1 MTIATPS
8 SNDWL
13 RSEARLAEARA
24 VIRAKPGT
32 YSDQAV
38 LAACAT
44 LMDDGDALDWRDA
57 QLVRAA
63 VLSQVEDDPP
73 LVQQVVEAFKARPFF
88 ALVGDVLGL
97 AVIIG
102 AALVV
107 YHAAEIARALGW

>member
-63 VLSQVEDDPP
+63 VLSQIEDYQP
-73 LVQQVVEAFKARPFF
+73 LLERIADVMAARPLLATLLDALGVLILF
-88 ALVGDVLGL
+88 ALPL
-97 AVIIG
+97 
-102 AALVV
+102 AALV
-107 YHAAEIARALGW
+107 IFGG

>member
-24 VIRAKPGT
+24 VIRAKPST

-57 QLVRAA
+57 QLVRVA
-63 VLSQVEDDPP
+63 VLSQVEDDQP
-73 LVQQVVEAFKARPFF
+73 LTYRIAEALKARGT
-88 ALVGDVLGL
+88 AGVIGDAVGWLIIFGL
-97 AVIIG
+97 TF
-102 AALVV
+102 AALV
-107 YHAAEIARALGW
+107 IFGG